1 MLLHAVTDPA
11 VSYVIT
17 PHWPPD
23 HLTSSEALSIQEILA
38 HHGAWLVSF
47 TTQDETD
54 EATA

>member
-1 MLLHAVTDPA
+1 MLLPAVTDPA